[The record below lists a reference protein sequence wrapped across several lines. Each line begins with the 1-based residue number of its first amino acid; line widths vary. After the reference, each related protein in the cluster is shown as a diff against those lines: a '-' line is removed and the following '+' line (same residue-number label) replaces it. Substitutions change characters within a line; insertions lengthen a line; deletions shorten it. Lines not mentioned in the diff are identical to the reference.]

1 MGTTR
6 RAKITVFSVVV
17 TGALSFL
24 IASEVMVLNEK
35 RKANAR
41 IVSEKPENSEFI
53 EERFA
58 LAKLHLQRD
67 EKNMALRILND
78 ISQEKISD
86 EIRAKA
92 LFNSANIYFRAAVD
106 AKENFKTE
114 LVVPNL
120 ELAKL
125 TYRKALELFPVHRGS
140 RYNLERALQ
149 MAPERNFNASDD
161 SIRPERGERAVTTM
175 KLQAIGMP

>member
-17 TGALSFL
+17 TGILSFL
-24 IASEVMVLNEK
+24 IASDVMVLNEK

-86 EIRAKA
+86 EIRAK
-92 LFNSANIYFRAAVD
+92 LFLTAQIFIFVQLLMQ
-106 AKENFKTE
+106 KKTS
-114 LVVPNL
+114 
-120 ELAKL
+120 K
-125 TYRKALELFPVHRGS
+125 RS
-140 RYNLERALQ
+140 
-149 MAPERNFNASDD
+149 
-161 SIRPERGERAVTTM
+161 
-175 KLQAIGMP
+175 

>member
-1 MGTTR
+1 MKTR
-6 RAKITVFSVVV
+6 KF
-17 TGALSFL
+17 
-24 IASEVMVLNEK
+24 
-35 RKANAR
+35 
-41 IVSEKPENSEFI
+41 EFI

-125 TYRKALELFPVHRGS
+125 TYRKALELFPIHRGA
-140 RYNLERALQ
+140 RYNLEKGIT
-149 MAPERNFNASDD
+149 NGS
-161 SIRPERGERAVTTM
+161 
-175 KLQAIGMP
+175 

>member
-1 MGTTR
+1 METTR
-6 RAKITVFSVVV
+6 RTKITFFSLAVV
-17 TGALSFL
+17 GALVFL
-24 IASEVMVLNEK
+24 IANEGVILNEK
-35 RKANAR
+35 RKANIR
-41 IVSEKPENSEFI
+41 IASETPENSEFI

-58 LAKLHLQRD
+58 LAELHLQQNK
-67 EKNMALRILND
+67 KNMALRVLND
-78 ISQEKISD
+78 ISQEKHSD
-86 EIRAKA
+86 EVKAIA

-114 LVVPNL
+114 LVIPNL

-125 TYRKALELFPVHRGS
+125 TYRKALELFPDHLGA

-149 MAPERNFNASDD
+149 MAPERDFNTSGD

>member
-1 MGTTR
+1 METTR
-6 RAKITVFSVVV
+6 RAKITVFSLAVV
-17 TGALSFL
+17 TGILVFL
-24 IASEVMVLNEK
+24 IANEGVVLNEK

-86 EIRAKA
+86 EIQGNSF
-92 LFNSANIYFRAAVD
+92 FNSANIYFRAAVD

-125 TYRKALELFPVHRGS
+125 TYRKALNFFLFIVV
-140 RYNLERALQ
+140 LV
-149 MAPERNFNASDD
+149 
-161 SIRPERGERAVTTM
+161 IT
-175 KLQAIGMP
+175 

>member
-1 MGTTR
+1 METTR
-6 RAKITVFSVVV
+6 RTKITFFSLAVV
-17 TGALSFL
+17 GALVFL
-24 IASEVMVLNEK
+24 IANEGVILNEK
-35 RKANAR
+35 RKANIR
-41 IVSEKPENSEFI
+41 IASETPENSEFI

-58 LAKLHLQRD
+58 LAELHLQRNQ
-67 EKNMALRILND
+67 KNMALRVLND

-86 EIRAKA
+86 EFKAIA

-114 LVVPNL
+114 LVIPNL

-125 TYRKALELFPVHRGS
+125 TYRKALELFPDHLGA

-149 MAPERNFNASDD
+149 MAPERDFNTSGD

>member
-1 MGTTR
+1 METTK
-6 RAKITVFSVVV
+6 RAKITFFSLVT
-17 TGALSFL
+17 TGALFLL
-24 IASEVMVLNEK
+24 IANDVMVLNEK
-35 RKANAR
+35 RRANSR

-86 EIRAKA
+86 EVRAKA
-92 LFNSANIYFRAAVD
+92 LFNSANIYFRTAVD
-106 AKENFKTE
+106 PKENFKMD

-125 TYRKALELFPVHRGS
+125 TYRKALEFFPDHRGT

-149 MAPERNFNASDD
+149 MAPERDFNTSDD

>member
-1 MGTTR
+1 METTR
-6 RAKITVFSVVV
+6 RTKITFFSVVV
-17 TGALSFL
+17 TGALFFL
-24 IASEVMVLNEK
+24 IVNDVMGLNEK
-35 RKANAR
+35 RKANSR
-41 IVSEKPENSEFI
+41 IASEKPENSEFI

-58 LAKLHLQRD
+58 LAKLHLKRD

-78 ISQEKISD
+78 ISQENISD

-92 LFNSANIYFRAAVD
+92 FFNSANIYFRAAVD

-125 TYRKALELFPVHRGS
+125 TYRKALEFFPGHRGA

-149 MAPERNFNASDD
+149 MAPELDFNVSDD

>member
-1 MGTTR
+1 METTK
-6 RAKITVFSVVV
+6 RAKITFFSTVVV
-17 TGALSFL
+17 GVLFFL
-24 IASEVMVLNEK
+24 IAREGMVLNEK
-35 RKANAR
+35 RKANVR
-41 IVSEKPENSEFI
+41 IASEKPENSIFI

-58 LAKLHLQRD
+58 VAKLHLQRE
-67 EKNMALRILND
+67 EKNMALRVLND

-86 EIRAKA
+86 EFKAIA
-92 LFNSANIYFRAAVD
+92 LFNSANIYFRTAVD

-125 TYRKALELFPVHRGS
+125 TYRKALELFPGHLGA

-149 MAPERNFNASDD
+149 MAPERDFNTSED

>member
-6 RAKITVFSVVV
+6 RAKITFFSVVV
-17 TGALSFL
+17 TGILFFL
-24 IASEVMVLNEK
+24 IANDVMVLNEK

-41 IVSEKPENSEFI
+41 IVSEKPEDSEFI

-106 AKENFKTE
+106 AKENFRTE

-125 TYRKALELFPVHRGS
+125 TYRKALELFPVHRGA

-161 SIRPERGERAVTTM
+161 
-175 KLQAIGMP
+175 